1 MMTCSV
7 CDNDSIIS
15 DDDNNNNDGMG
26 MAVNVVDTIEQLL
39 LQLSCT

>member
-1 MMTCSV
+1 MMICSV

-26 MAVNVVDTIEQLL
+26 MVVNVVDIIE
-39 LQLSCT
+39 